1 MTAVILRIVMAFGVW
16 LLSWILV
23 VPLLLL
29 AAVIALRDMTVEAL
43 RKRREKKQIAEQV
56 EDFAR
61 ELQEWR

>member
-1 MTAVILRIVMAFGVW
+1 
-16 LLSWILV
+16 
-23 VPLLLL
+23 
-29 AAVIALRDMTVEAL
+29 VEAL

>member
-1 MTAVILRIVMAFGVW
+1 MTAVILRIAMAFGVW

>member
-1 MTAVILRIVMAFGVW
+1 
-16 LLSWILV
+16 
-23 VPLLLL
+23 
-29 AAVIALRDMTVEAL
+29 L